1 MFRVGMKAAMA
12 VLAVA
17 GTLLLGS
24 AAPEAPSVRPALAY
38 QSFNL
43 KLIDVQ
49 TGRCLDSNANGN
61 VYTLP
66 CNGGSYQTWIYNY
79 YTLIDAATGRC
90 LDSNWAGQ
98 VYTLRCNGGQYQDWT
113 MDVFPNC
120 LCIQDDETVLML
132 DSNSGGSVYT
142 DPHNSGQFQ
151 EWERIRF

>member
-1 MFRVGMKAAMA
+1 MLRVEVKATLAL
-12 VLAVA
+12 LAVVSA
-17 GTLLLGS
+17 LLLGT
-24 AAPEAPSVRPALAY
+24 ATPPAPAVRPALAF

-66 CNGGSYQTWIYNY
+66 CNGGNFQTWIYNY
-79 YTLIDAATGRC
+79 NTLIDAATGRC

-98 VYTLRCNGGQYQDWT
+98 VYTLSCNGGQFQDWT

-120 LCIQDDETVLML
+120 LCIQNDETVLML

-142 DPHNSGQFQ
+142 DPHNNGKFQ